1 MKKSRI
7 KTPDFLVQHKR
18 LWSIL
23 GTVAISSYLL
33 YSFIFSNLGVIKYLS
48 MKQEYIR
55 IKNDVSR
62 LNSENKKLKRD
73 VEGLKTDPDSIEA
86 LARERLGLAKE
97 GEIIYKFMEKNKD
110 K

>member
-1 MKKSRI
+1 M
-7 KTPDFLVQHKR
+7 
-18 LWSIL
+18 
-23 GTVAISSYLL
+23 AISLYLL

-97 GEIIYKFMEKNKD
+97 GEIIYRFQGKENDSKGK
-110 K
+110 